1 VPASSV
7 VLRAVLSVVV
17 RAYIS
22 SQSSFIYLA
31 VIPAFISV
39 TQDGAGSPPPL
50 VEVNQAILAWSM
62 TKVAGS
68 GFGSASGSGSIG
80 LRHGSA
86 DPDPHQNVMDPEHW

>member
-7 VLRAVLSVVV
+7 VLRALLSVAVL
-17 RAYIS
+17 YIS

-50 VEVNQAILAWSM
+50 VEVNQAILAWSFRKKIEKFTM
-62 TKVAGS
+62 YARNWRRTS
-68 GFGSASGSGSIG
+68 ETI
-80 LRHGSA
+80 
-86 DPDPHQNVMDPEHW
+86 